1 MPKIKFTK
9 DDILNA
15 AYDVMKQNGIKH
27 ISARRI
33 AEKFKGST
41 APIYANFSTIDE
53 LKKEVIRMAEEKLNE
68 YLYRDYTGRELFDAA
83 MGFIKFAR
91 DEKELFR
98 AIFLDAAEGFSDLFD
113 KTMRA
118 LLKEEIV
125 LKSFPKLSFTQA
137 KDGIERLWVHL
148 FGYATLVFVSTNPE
162 NETNEVIED
171 KINGITDY
179 FKEVHSLKEMLM
191 KHKEKS

>member
-9 DDILNA
+9 NDILNA

-98 AIFLDAAEGFSDLFD
+98 AIFLDAAEGFSDLFN
-113 KTMRA
+113 KTMNS

>member
-9 DDILNA
+9 NDILNA

-83 MGFIKFAR
+83 MGFVKFAR

>member
-9 DDILNA
+9 NDILNA

-68 YLYRDYTGRELFDAA
+68 YLYHDYTGRELFDAA

-113 KTMRA
+113 KTMRV

-125 LKSFPKLSFTQA
+125 LKSFPKLSFTQV

>member
-113 KTMRA
+113 KTMRV

>member
-9 DDILNA
+9 NDILNA

-179 FKEVHSLKEMLM
+179 FKEVHSLKETLM

>member
-1 MPKIKFTK
+1 
-9 DDILNA
+9 
-15 AYDVMKQNGIKH
+15 
-27 ISARRI
+27 
-33 AEKFKGST
+33 
-41 APIYANFSTIDE
+41 
-53 LKKEVIRMAEEKLNE
+53 MAEEKLNE
-68 YLYRDYTGRELFDAA
+68 YLYRDYTGREIFDAA

-98 AIFLDAAEGFSDLFD
+98 AIFLDAAEGFSDLFN
-113 KTMRA
+113 KTMQV

-125 LKSFPKLSFTQA
+125 LKSFPNLSFTQA

-162 NETNEVIED
+162 KETNEVIEE
-171 KINGITDY
+171 KINGISDY
-179 FKEVHSLKEMLM
+179 FKEVHSLKEMSM

>member
-9 DDILNA
+9 NDILNA

-53 LKKEVIRMAEEKLNE
+53 LKNEVIRMAEEKLNE

>member
-9 DDILNA
+9 NDILNA

-113 KTMRA
+113 KTMRV

-171 KINGITDY
+171 KINRITDY

>member
-9 DDILNA
+9 NDILNA

-68 YLYRDYTGRELFDAA
+68 YLYHDYTGSELFDAA

-113 KTMRA
+113 KTMRV

>member
-9 DDILNA
+9 NDILNA

-148 FGYATLVFVSTNPE
+148 FGYATLVFVSANPE

>member
-9 DDILNA
+9 NDILNA

-98 AIFLDAAEGFSDLFD
+98 AIFLDAAEGFSDLFN
-113 KTMRA
+113 KTMNS

-125 LKSFPKLSFTQA
+125 LKRFPKLSFTQA

>member
-9 DDILNA
+9 NDILNA

-68 YLYRDYTGRELFDAA
+68 YLYRDYTGRELVDAA
-83 MGFIKFAR
+83 MGFIKVAR

-98 AIFLDAAEGFSDLFD
+98 AIFLDAAEGFSDLFN
-113 KTMRA
+113 KTMNS

>member
-9 DDILNA
+9 NDILNA

-68 YLYRDYTGRELFDAA
+68 YLYHDYTGRELFDAA

-113 KTMRA
+113 KTMRV

>member
-9 DDILNA
+9 NDILNA

-68 YLYRDYTGRELFDAA
+68 YLYHDYTGRELFDAA

>member
-9 DDILNA
+9 NDILNA

-68 YLYRDYTGRELFDAA
+68 YLYSDYTGRELFDAA

-98 AIFLDAAEGFSDLFD
+98 AIFLDAAEGFSDLFN
-113 KTMRA
+113 KTMNS

>member
-148 FGYATLVFVSTNPE
+148 FGYATLVFVSANPE

>member
-9 DDILNA
+9 NDILNA

-113 KTMRA
+113 KTMRV

-162 NETNEVIED
+162 NETNEVIEE
-171 KINGITDY
+171 KINGISDY

>member
-9 DDILNA
+9 NDILNA

-98 AIFLDAAEGFSDLFD
+98 AIFLDAAEGFSDLFN
-113 KTMRA
+113 KTMNS

-162 NETNEVIED
+162 NETNEVIEN

>member
-9 DDILNA
+9 NDILNA

-27 ISARRI
+27 ISARKI
-33 AEKFKGST
+33 ADKFKGST

>member
-9 DDILNA
+9 NDILNA

-68 YLYRDYTGRELFDAA
+68 YLYRDYTGKELFDAA

-98 AIFLDAAEGFSDLFD
+98 AIFLDAAEGFSDLFN
-113 KTMRA
+113 KTMNS

>member
-9 DDILNA
+9 NDILNA

>member
-9 DDILNA
+9 NDILNA

-68 YLYRDYTGRELFDAA
+68 YLYRDYTGKELFDAA

-98 AIFLDAAEGFSDLFD
+98 AIFLDAAEGFSDLFN
-113 KTMRA
+113 KTMNS

-125 LKSFPKLSFTQA
+125 LKSFHKLSFTQA

>member
-9 DDILNA
+9 NDILNA

-113 KTMRA
+113 KTMRV

>member
-83 MGFIKFAR
+83 MGFIKLAR

-113 KTMRA
+113 KTMRV